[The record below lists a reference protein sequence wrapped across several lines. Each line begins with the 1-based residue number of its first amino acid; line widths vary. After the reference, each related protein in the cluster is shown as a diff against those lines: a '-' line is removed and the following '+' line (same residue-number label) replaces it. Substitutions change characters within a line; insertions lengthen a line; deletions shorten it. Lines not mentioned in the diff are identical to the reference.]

1 MHIIDISGAVA
12 TIRKHEVLTKGR
24 VGAQVLFLFDEDWT
38 GLTKMAVF
46 RQGAVTKD
54 CVINANKATV
64 PWECLESVGI
74 PVEIGVY
81 GISSGGDI
89 IIPTIWATT
98 REVREGADPSGD
110 ESLNPTL
117 EVWEQILA
125 LMGDLNELN
134 TENKDTLVAAIN
146 EVLITALTT
155 IGDLEELDT
164 EAKDSLVA
172 AVNELAGS
180 ILLLNEAITEAKDS
194 IGDPEELE
202 TTAKV
207 SIVAAV
213 NEVVRSVSRLN
224 DNMATMSGTI
234 GDLNELDTTVKT
246 SLVNAIN
253 EVLEKKQ
260 NPLPAGGK
268 TGQILTL
275 DADGNPVWTDA
286 PEGGSIIPDNG
297 SVGQVL
303 TKTSAGYGWEDL
315 PEDEIPADG
324 TAGQVLT
331 ADADG
336 NPVWANLPEAEL
348 PTGGS
353 NGQVLTLVSGSPA
366 WADVPETEDEIPT
379 DGTAGQVLTKTAG
392 GFAWGDL
399 PEQEAELPAEGADG
413 QVLTLTDG
421 SPAWADLPEAGEE
434 DFYIRHTSPEWFQ
447 AWPGQDAVKC
457 TIDRT
462 ASEILEAIQNG
473 DHIWFVY
480 NDMDGIWN
488 VPMTRRI
495 AANDTWYYLNFF
507 SMIHPGFAIE
517 VEMENS
523 NGTVTTTA
531 QNYYLD
537 ELPSG
542 GTEGQILTKTAT
554 GVAWGDAP
562 SGTFIVAGTLD
573 EDGTVTLDKTYAEM
587 KEAYA
592 AGKELLVRLTNTDY
606 TAELPLYGYWLGGFV
621 FHKITGTGPLTA
633 ELLTVS
639 SEDVVYLNQTLE
651 LDELPSDGVA
661 GQYLSLDAGG
671 IPVWAD
677 FPEQETE
684 LPTGGTAGQV
694 LTIGSDGSPV
704 WADPATLTS
713 VYEGVF

>member
-54 CVINANKATV
+54 CVINANKAAV

-110 ESLNPTL
+110 ESLDPTL
-117 EVWEQILA
+117 EVWAQILA

-146 EVLITALTT
+146 EVLTTALTT

-213 NEVVRSVSRLN
+213 NEVVSAVSRLN
-224 DNMATMSGTI
+224 DYMATMSGQI

-275 DADGNPVWTDA
+275 DANGNPVWTDA

-379 DGTAGQVLTKTAG
+379 DGTAGQVLTKTAN

-399 PEQEAELPAEGADG
+399 PEQEAELPADGTDG

-421 SPAWADLPEAGEE
+421 SPAWANLPEAGEE

-447 AWPGQDAVKC
+447 AWPGQDSVKC

-495 AANDTWYYLNFF
+495 AANDTWYYLYFF

-531 QNYYLD
+531 QNYYWA
-537 ELPSG
+537 EGLPSG

-554 GVAWGDAP
+554 GAEWGDAP
-562 SGTFIVAGTLD
+562 S
-573 EDGTVTLDKTYAEM
+573 
-587 KEAYA
+587 
-592 AGKELLVRLTNTDY
+592 
-606 TAELPLYGYWLGGFV
+606 
-621 FHKITGTGPLTA
+621 
-633 ELLTVS
+633 
-639 SEDVVYLNQTLE
+639 DVVYVNLDSPDKTV
-651 LDELPSDGVA
+651 DELLEAYNNGMSLLGRILNDTVIYQLYSVDTTAKQFVFYCPYAFA
-661 GQYLSLDAGG
+661 GEGITLSLKSLTASGVETIEVAISEGDKLPTGG
-671 IPVWAD
+671 TDGQFLTLTDGSLVWAD
-677 FPEQETE
+677 LPEQEAE
-684 LPTGGTAGQV
+684 LPTGGTSGQV

-704 WADPATLTS
+704 WADPVATS
-713 VYEGVF
+713 AEGVLFG